1 MITPVAINTIGW
13 RYYLVYT
20 CISGVIVPLV
30 FFFFPETNHRSL
42 EELEMLFA
50 ETPSIPAIVRE
61 SLKKPSQGGLI
72 PEHIQE
78 KVGKDELEDLEYEH
92 EEKADV

>member
-20 CISGVIVPLV
+20 CISASIVPLV
-30 FFFFPETNHRSL
+30 YFFYPETNHRSL

-50 ETPSIPAIVRE
+50 DTPTIPGIVRE
-61 SLKKPSQGGLI
+61 SLKKPTQGGLVAD
-72 PEHIQE
+72 HMRE
-78 KVGKDELEDLEYEH
+78 KVDKAELEYQD
-92 EEKADV
+92 EKASDIEV

>member
-1 MITPVAINTIGW
+1 MITPVAIDTIGW

-20 CISGVIVPLV
+20 CISACIVPLV

-50 ETPSIPAIVRE
+50 DTPTIPGIVRE
-61 SLKKPSQGGLI
+61 SLKKPVEGGLVAG
-72 PEHIQE
+72 HIRE
-78 KVGKDELEDLEYEH
+78 KVDKDEVEYGDDM
-92 EEKADV
+92 KA